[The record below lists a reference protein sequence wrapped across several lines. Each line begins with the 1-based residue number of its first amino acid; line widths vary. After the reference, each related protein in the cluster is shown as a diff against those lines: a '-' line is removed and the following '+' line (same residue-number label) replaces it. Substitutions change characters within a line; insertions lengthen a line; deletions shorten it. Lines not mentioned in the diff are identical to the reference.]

1 MSEAAVRSDEENMV
15 GYVDVFVAELKSLL
29 LLDLSARGSVTKI
42 SIEKFAGIEEG
53 RARRSIL
60 PKRADVLEEGNER
73 CGMMV

>member
-1 MSEAAVRSDEENMV
+1 MRSDEENMV
-15 GYVDVFVAELKSLL
+15 GYVNVFVAELKSLLL
-29 LLDLSARGSVTKI
+29 LLDLSARGSVTRI
-42 SIEKFAGIEEG
+42 SMERFAGIEEG